1 MTEVIENPFDEGL
14 QPERTLLAW
23 RRTALALAIACAVG
37 LRLTVPDFGALAV
50 VAGVLGVVLSLVAY
64 VGATVRYRRA
74 HRSLVDSST
83 LSTGGLTMTAVAATA
98 VVLGIAAMIWLVLR

>member
-1 MTEVIENPFDEGL
+1 MTGVLEAPFDKGL

-37 LRLTVPDFGALAV
+37 IRLTVQEFGALAV
-50 VAGVLGVVLSLVAY
+50 VVGTLGVILSVVAY

-74 HRSLVDSST
+74 HRSLVASST

-98 VVLGIAAMIWLVLR
+98 VVLAITALIWLILR